1 MANSNL
7 QLRKEPC
14 PKVPYERFFLLNT
27 GFCLPEPASRNC
39 VARTCSRGE
48 GVTKFQN
55 ISLVSFVL
63 NRLTEGGFI

>member
-1 MANSNL
+1 M
-7 QLRKEPC
+7 RDI
-14 PKVPYERFFLLNT
+14 FFLLNT
-27 GFCLPEPASRNC
+27 GFCLPEPASRSC

-63 NRLTEGGFI
+63 NRLTEGGFN

>member
-1 MANSNL
+1 MRTCNSANNHA
-7 QLRKEPC
+7 QRC
-14 PKVPYERFFLLNT
+14 PMGDIFFLLNP
-27 GFCLPEPASRNC
+27 GFCLPEPASRSC